1 MRTPKS
7 FLKNASSFIGLCLTV
22 ALLPLIAG
30 CGSSEEG
37 FPLFPYLADRGVDAV
52 RIEFDLAS
60 VYEKDSADFPAL
72 LHWQEAG
79 GSAMTVPVSIRIRGK
94 NRREVCDF
102 PPLKMD
108 LQGGQGHPFAEGCYK
123 LVTHCLAGG
132 GESLLFREYI
142 AYQLYEDLT
151 PFSFRSRLLRV
162 TYADREGRLE
172 PVESWVV
179 LLESKDDLLERL
191 EATDIDAK
199 EEPLK
204 EISGTDYHRFAVFQY
219 MVGNTDWN
227 LDLEHNVKWILPRE
241 LGLPVPVPY
250 DFDRSGLV
258 NASYAE
264 PHYKLPIRTVR
275 ERYFQWRGHDRQ
287 QLAPLLDEFR
297 ARKDELLGEVWEME
311 SLSILERQDLAA
323 YLEEFF
329 LHMDELLTEGVRRPG
344 QNNKAVTQ
352 AG

>member
-1 MRTPKS
+1 MKTPKS
-7 FLKNASSFIGLCLTV
+7 FFKNFFPFIGLCLTL
-22 ALLPLIAG
+22 ALSG

-37 FPLFPYLADRGVDAV
+37 LSLYPYLTDHNIDAV
-52 RIEFDLAS
+52 RIELDLAS
-60 VYEKDSADFPAL
+60 VYEKDSADFPGL
-72 LHWQEAG
+72 LRWEEAG
-79 GSAMTVPVSIRIRGK
+79 GSAMTVPVAIRIRGK

-102 PPLKMD
+102 PPLKID
-108 LQGGQGHPFAEGCYK
+108 LQAGQGHPFAEGDYK
-123 LVTHCLAGG
+123 LVTHCLAGE

-162 TYADREGRLE
+162 TYADSEGRLA

-191 EATDIDAK
+191 DAREIDVDD
-199 EEPLK
+199 EPLK
-204 EISGTDYHRFAVFQY
+204 EISGADYHRFAVFQY
-219 MVGNTDWN
+219 MIGNTDWN
-227 LDLEHNVKWILPRE
+227 LDLEHNVKWILPGE
-241 LGLPVPVPY
+241 PGLPVPVPY

-275 ERYFQWRGHDRQ
+275 ERYFQWRGHDRR
-287 QLAPLLDEFR
+287 QLEPVLEEFR
-297 ARKDELLGEVWEME
+297 SRKDELLGEVWEME

-329 LHMDELLTEGVRRPG
+329 LHMDGLLVKGVRTTGPARSAGTQPG
-344 QNNKAVTQ
+344 
-352 AG
+352 